1 MVRHAPTASN
11 ASKTYMGST
20 DVPATAEGIHQAQE
34 LGLRLEGHVFDCAYS
49 SPLARAQETL
59 LAIRPQCEIVLDPR
73 LMERSLGAWEG
84 MSRARV
90 QEDFPQAFSP
100 SGAFDPEFAPPGG
113 ETFEDFCTRISEFL
127 SDVQRRPVKSALIV
141 THNGW
146 IRTARYLLGQ
156 ISKTDIFEEDEP
168 HLQPMLLEE
177 ARRFGHLTV

>member
-1 MVRHAPTASN
+1 
-11 ASKTYMGST
+11 
-20 DVPATAEGIHQAQE
+20 
-34 LGLRLEGHVFDCAYS
+34 
-49 SPLARAQETL
+49 
-59 LAIRPQCEIVLDPR
+59 
-73 LMERSLGAWEG
+73 MERSLGAWEG